1 MKEKKASLHFTVFT
15 LITQCLEAVPMT
27 CSSKGASGA
36 VHDDSDAHGDCHMHN
51 TSTGEHV
58 GVVNQI

>member
-1 MKEKKASLHFTVFT
+1 
-15 LITQCLEAVPMT
+15 MT